1 MYNYVYM
8 YIIYIYIHTYI
19 SLSKYILFICIYIY
33 TDYILVYIYH
43 TSIYRLNIRTYVGL
57 LFWHVLRTYQDVQS
71 HPKLTCRGFLADQY
85 RCQKGFWMSKQPP
98 SYQDVIPFDLK
109 YLENK
114 KNMCFSMCF
123 SESPVPQK
131 FNKKPFILF
140 VF

>member
-43 TSIYRLNIRTYVGL
+43 TSIYRLNIRTYV
-57 LFWHVLRTYQDVQS
+57 LRTYQDVQS

-98 SYQDVIPFDLK
+98 SYQDVIPFDPN